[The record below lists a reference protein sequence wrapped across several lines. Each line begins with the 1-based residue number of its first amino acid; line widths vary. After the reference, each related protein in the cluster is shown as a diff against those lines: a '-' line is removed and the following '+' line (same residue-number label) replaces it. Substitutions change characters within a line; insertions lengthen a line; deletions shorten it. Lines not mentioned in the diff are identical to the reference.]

1 MCGRYATTRSA
12 DELSTL
18 FDAALAEMARERLGV
33 SYNVAP
39 TDGVPIVRVSHRDK
53 EHPKRVLDVVRWGLV
68 PGWAKDLKTGAKF
81 INARADSLSEKPAF
95 RTAYARRRALMPAD
109 GWYEWKPREHE
120 AGKQAY
126 YMTPAD
132 GSVLAFAG
140 LWEVWGS
147 GDDRVL
153 SCSVV
158 TTDALGELADVHDRM
173 PLILTPDRW
182 SGWLA
187 SGEADPELLTP
198 PSGKYLQGIEI
209 RPVSA
214 AVGNVRNNYPELRD
228 EAPQE
233 PEQLTLGM

>member
-18 FDAALAEMARERLGV
+18 FDAALADMARERLRV

-39 TDGVPIVRVSHRDK
+39 TDPVPIVRMSHRDRDN
-53 EHPKRVLDVVRWGLV
+53 PKRVLDVVRWGLV
-68 PGWAKDLKTGAKF
+68 PGWAKDLRTGAKF
-81 INARADSLSEKPAF
+81 INARADSLDNKPAF
-95 RTAYARRRALMPAD
+95 RTAYARRRAIVPAD
-109 GWYEWKPREHE
+109 GWYEWKPLEDQP
-120 AGKQAY
+120 GKQAF
-126 YMTPAD
+126 YMTPKD

-147 GDDRVL
+147 GDERVL

-158 TTDALGELADVHDRM
+158 TTDAVGHLAQVHDRM

-187 SGEADPELLTP
+187 AEDGLLTP
-198 PSGKYLQGIEI
+198 PPAKVLDAIEL
-209 RPVSA
+209 RPVGS
-214 AVGNVRNNYPELRD
+214 AVGNVKNNYPELRD
-228 EAPQE
+228 EVPQE
-233 PEQLTLGM
+233 PEQLTLGS